1 MIIDLSFIGNM
12 GKGVYIENKVNI
24 QTLDNTELM
33 MRIESDIE
41 GPKAE
46 MCVDLNG
53 FQVNMHFYI
62 YIHVYECLSPY
73 IYIYLLF
80 FEYIYCD

>member
-53 FQVNMHFYI
+53 FQVNMH
-62 YIHVYECLSPY
+62 LY
-73 IYIYLLF
+73 IYIYIPIHVHFILVVLYVF
-80 FEYIYCD
+80 IVA

>member
-1 MIIDLSFIGNM
+1 M

-24 QTLDNTELM
+24 RTLDNTELM

-62 YIHVYECLSPY
+62 YTCI
-73 IYIYLLF
+73 
-80 FEYIYCD
+80 